1 MAAWQNRPDVVEL
14 LLLNGAS
21 VSGVVD
27 GLAYGFCVPQ
37 VDLPNAMG
45 STPLHFACQYCQS
58 GKPFSVIK
66 LLQVCI
72 HTCVHV

>member
-21 VSGVVD
+21 VRLRMISK
-27 GLAYGFCVPQ
+27 CVWLHFSLFVK

-45 STPLHFACQYCQS
+45 STPLHFACQYCQA
-58 GKPFSVIK
+58 GKPFSIIK
-66 LLQVCI
+66 LLQV
-72 HTCVHV
+72 